1 MEYQTVTTK
10 NTQSDETELQKA
22 LKTDKEKFIDIFSLI
37 GRYTCGERDLTRMK
51 SDGIAMDVI
60 ISIKRLCEAVSEIDG
75 YTDEC
80 VMNYYNFF
88 MEGSKG
94 QYYQSGGK
102 SFFDSLLRFL
112 LVIKHYQR
120 DASQIV
126 SAMEDIEQFMDEN

>member
-10 NTQSDETELQKA
+10 NTQSNETELQKA

-102 SFFDSLLRFL
+102 AFFDSLLRFL

>member
-1 MEYQTVTTK
+1 
-10 NTQSDETELQKA
+10 
-22 LKTDKEKFIDIFSLI
+22 
-37 GRYTCGERDLTRMK
+37 MK

-80 VMNYYNFF
+80 VMSYYNFF
-88 MEGSKG
+88 MESSKG
-94 QYYQSGGK
+94 QYYQSEGK
-102 SFFDSLLRFL
+102 VFFDSLLRFL

-120 DASQIV
+120 DASQIF

>member
-1 MEYQTVTTK
+1 MENQTVTTK
-10 NTQSDETELQKA
+10 NTEANETELQKA

-60 ISIKRLCEAVSEIDG
+60 ISIKRLCEAISEIDG

-80 VMNYYNFF
+80 VISYYNFF
-88 MEGSKG
+88 MESSKG
-94 QYYQSGGK
+94 QYYQSEGK
-102 SFFDSLLRFL
+102 VFFDSLLRFL

-120 DASQIV
+120 DASQIF